1 MLPSLYPTSGST
13 LALTGVLTSHE
24 SPASGFPSG
33 IVMIPIMLA
42 IFYFVLWRPQQQEQK
57 EQQKLIAGLQR
68 GDKVVTAGGIHG
80 TVHEAKA
87 DTLIIEVSKDTFL
100 TVDRDTVKRK
110 VVAPDASAPK
120 AGK

>member
-1 MLPSLYPTSGST
+1 MLPSLSPNPVSLLGP
-13 LALTGVLTSHE
+13 LLLHD
-24 SPASGFPSG
+24 SPASGLPSG
-33 IVMIPIMLA
+33 VLMIPIMLA

-68 GDKVVTAGGIHG
+68 GDKVVTTGGIHG
-80 TVHEAKA
+80 TVWEAKDA
-87 DTLIIEVSKDTFL
+87 TLVLEISKDTYM

-110 VVAPDASAPK
+110 VTAVDSTAPTAK

>member
-1 MLPSLYPTSGST
+1 MLPSLSPDSVSLIAPLVMHDSPTSGLPS
-13 LALTGVLTSHE
+13 GVL
-24 SPASGFPSG
+24 
-33 IVMIPIMLA
+33 MIPIMLA

-68 GDKVVTAGGIHG
+68 GDKVVTTGGIHG

-87 DTLIIEVSKDTFL
+87 DTLIIEVSKDSYL

-110 VVAPDASAPK
+110 VTDSTAPAAK